1 MSAPTSKSC
10 PRRVPFRDRPLGM
23 ALAEYRESRSAVA
36 AFVVTFLVVLAA
48 VLASQLSPQNPYDL
62 SKLDILDGTLK
73 PLSRSLAGQVYLLGT
88 DEQGRDMLSAIL
100 YGLRISLKVGVAS
113 TAVSF
118 ALGTT
123 LGMVAAY
130 RGGRFEAFLMRAVD
144 LQLSFPA
151 LLIALVLLVVL
162 GQGVDKIMLALV
174 IVYWAYFARAARGA
188 ALAERGKEYMEAAR
202 ALRLSET
209 RIIFRHMLPNVLP
222 SMIIL
227 ATTMVARAISTE
239 ATLSFLGIGLPITEP
254 SLGLLISNGFRYL
267 LSGKYWISFFPG
279 IALVVVIIAINL
291 MGDRL
296 RDVLNPRLKK

>member
-1 MSAPTSKSC
+1 MNGPSLPARTEK
-10 PRRVPFRDRPLGM
+10 VAFRDRPLGR
-23 ALAEYRESRSAVA
+23 AIAEYCESRSAVA
-36 AFVVTFLVVLAA
+36 AFIVTLLVILAA

-73 PLSRSLAGQVYLLGT
+73 PMSKSLSGSVYLLGT

-100 YGLRISLKVGVAS
+100 YGLRISLKVGVVS
-113 TAVSF
+113 TMLAF
-118 ALGTT
+118 TFGTA

-130 RGGRFEAFLMRAVD
+130 RGGRLEAFLMRVVD

-162 GQGVDKIMLALV
+162 GQGVDKIVFALV

-188 ALAERGKEYMEAAR
+188 SLAERSKDYMEAAR
-202 ALRLSET
+202 ALRLSEA
-209 RIIFRHMLPNVLP
+209 RIIFRHMLPNVMP

-267 LSGKYWISFFPG
+267 LSGKYWISLFPG
-279 IALVVVIIAINL
+279 IALVVAIIAINL